1 MNIPLPAILAV
12 LFVGITTI
20 SWMVVASGIKTWS
33 SYKANFTETASIN
46 LSQMFL
52 FIDPKKLFAFN
63 IIFIVVIPVLIYF
76 LSEGNVVYV
85 VISIVVIFILPKRM
99 YKRMAQRRI
108 ETFEHDLPDALSQI
122 AGAMKAGATLPMAM
136 EVMVEESKGPI
147 SQEFSLL
154 LREHRVGIT
163 LDEAFEN
170 LGTRVKSKELDIVIT
185 ASRIARDVG
194 GNLAE
199 IFERISSTMF
209 EKMTMEGKIKAL
221 TSQGKLQG
229 WVVGLLPAG
238 MVFALYQMEPE
249 SMAPLFNS
257 IFGWGVLLIF
267 FTLEIL
273 GMLMIKK
280 IVSIDV

>member
-1 MNIPLPAILAV
+1 MSISLPVILFV
-12 LFVGITTI
+12 LFIGISALAWI
-20 SWMVVASGIKTWS
+20 MVASGVKTWS
-33 SYKANFTETASIN
+33 CYKANFTETASVN
-46 LSQMFL
+46 LSEMFL
-52 FIDPKKLFAFN
+52 FIDAKKLFTLN
-63 IIFIVVIPVLIYF
+63 IIVLLIVPVAVYYM
-76 LSEGNVVYV
+76 SEGNAVYAVVTA
-85 VISIVVIFILPKRM
+85 VIIFLLPKTM
-99 YKRMAQRRI
+99 YKRMAKKRI
-108 ETFEHDLPDALSQI
+108 ETFEKDLPDALAQI

-170 LGTRVKSKELDIVIT
+170 LGKRVESKELDIVIT
-185 ASRIARDVG
+185 ASRISRDVG

-199 IFERISSTMF
+199 IFERIASTMF

-249 SMAPLFNS
+249 SMQPLFS
-257 IFGWGVLLIF
+257 SVFGWGVLLIF
-267 FTLEIL
+267 FVLELL
-273 GMLMIKK
+273 GMFMIKK
-280 IVSIDV
+280 IISIDV

>member
-1 MNIPLPAILAV
+1 MSIPLPVILMII
-12 LFVGITTI
+12 FIGIVSFAWITI
-20 SWMVVASGIKTWS
+20 AGSIKSWV
-33 SYKANFTETASIN
+33 SYKTNFTDTASVN

-63 IIFIVVIPVLIYF
+63 ILAILIAPVVVYY
-76 LSEGNVVYV
+76 LSEGNAVYAILTTV
-85 VISIVVIFILPKRM
+85 AIFILPKTM
-99 YKRMAQRRI
+99 YKRMAKRRI
-108 ETFEHDLPDALSQI
+108 ETFEYDLPDALSQI
-122 AGAMKAGATLPMAM
+122 AGAMRAGATLPMAM

-154 LREHRVGIT
+154 LREHRIGIP

-170 LGTRVKSKELDIVIT
+170 LGTRVKSKELEIVIT

-209 EKMTMEGKIKAL
+209 EKMSMEGKIKAL

-249 SMAPLFNS
+249 SMQPLFNS

-280 IVSIDV
+280 IVTIDV

>member
-1 MNIPLPAILAV
+1 MSIPLPVILVVIFA
-12 LFVGITTI
+12 GIVAFT
-20 SWMVVASGIKTWS
+20 WVMVSGSIKTWA
-33 SYKANFTETASIN
+33 SYKANFTETASVN

-52 FIDPKKLFAFN
+52 FINPKKLFAMN
-63 IIFIVVIPVLIYF
+63 IVAIIIVPIVIYF
-76 LSEGNVVYV
+76 LSEGNVVYTLFSAIGV
-85 VISIVVIFILPKRM
+85 YILPKTM
-99 YKRMAQRRI
+99 YKRMAKRRI
-108 ETFEHDLPDALSQI
+108 ETFERDLPDALSQI
-122 AGAMKAGATLPMAM
+122 AGAMRAGATLPMAM

-170 LGTRVKSKELDIVIT
+170 LGTRVNSKELDIVIT

-209 EKMTMEGKIKAL
+209 EKMSMEGKIKAL

-249 SMAPLFNS
+249 SMQPLFDS

-267 FTLEIL
+267 FILELL